1 MILEMLLALTPADYT
16 HLAKVVKVEAALNT
30 MDEYCVA
37 VSVLNRVKSPEF
49 PNTVSEVVYDSGQYE
64 GMWVNNPVVDPALV
78 KRLQDKSKMLS
89 AYDIIGKRT
98 DFKGQTMM
106 EYRVPLEDP
115 MCHPSGNFYHYY
127 WQ

>member
-1 MILEMLLALTPADYT
+1 
-16 HLAKVVKVEAALNT
+16 

-49 PNTVSEVVYDSGQYE
+49 PNTVSGVVYDSGQYE